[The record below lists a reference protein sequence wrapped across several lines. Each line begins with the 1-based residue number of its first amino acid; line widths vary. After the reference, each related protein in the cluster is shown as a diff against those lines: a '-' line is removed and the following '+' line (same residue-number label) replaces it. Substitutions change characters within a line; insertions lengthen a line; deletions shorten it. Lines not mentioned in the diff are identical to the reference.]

1 VKQKRQHKIKQKVA
15 TKSILDGYICWNNTK
30 QTDGNDEQEFQC
42 PKWQSLH
49 MNENRPVLCKEARG
63 KNH

>member
-42 PKWQSLH
+42 PKWQSH
-49 MNENRPVLCKEARG
+49 CT
-63 KNH
+63 